1 MRVIPSIFSFRRRPG
16 VLSNGLFRSHY
27 FAVFLDEQKDRL
39 CGTHLDGSFDVLLKA
54 KYASIEWEFELKTT
68 FIDFDID
75 AY

>member
-1 MRVIPSIFSFRRRPG
+1 M
-16 VLSNGLFRSHY
+16 
-27 FAVFLDEQKDRL
+27 FLDEQKNRL

-75 AY
+75 TY